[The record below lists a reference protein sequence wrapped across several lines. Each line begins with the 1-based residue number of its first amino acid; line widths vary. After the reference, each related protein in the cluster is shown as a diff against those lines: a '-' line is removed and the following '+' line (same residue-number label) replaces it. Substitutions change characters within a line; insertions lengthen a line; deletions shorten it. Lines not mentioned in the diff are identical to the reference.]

1 MISHEVV
8 SKVTSI
14 AFLVPAIEAVVSQ
27 AVATAILFHAVPV
40 HRIAYTSLLESRVIN
55 ASSSLP
61 VRLAN
66 SICRGRPVVGI
77 SILVGPVQL
86 VPFQT

>member
-8 SKVTSI
+8 SKATSI

-27 AVATAILFHAVPV
+27 AVATVMLFHAVPV
-40 HRIAYTSLLESRVIN
+40 QRIAYTSAFVSSVIN
-55 ASSSLP
+55 ANSSLP
-61 VRLAN
+61 GREAT
-66 SICRGRPVVGI
+66 SICNGRPVVGM
-77 SILVGPVQL
+77 SIFVGPVQL